1 MLPLFSC
8 ADPQQQCY
16 FPAYQSTPQMQA
28 ERAATR
34 RGLPQVL
41 TQLAQHIALEQ
52 QASQAVAAAAAGPLS
67 VRVLTAAP
75 SQGPHSGAL
84 LGDPMA
90 QLALSIAVAAP
101 WLLAHRME
109 PAAQVRSLGSLTS

>member
-1 MLPLFSC
+1 
-8 ADPQQQCY
+8 
-16 FPAYQSTPQMQA
+16 MQA